1 MKACP
6 ACKSTYP
13 QDFAVCPRDGTPLAE
28 VGVWSEGTVI
38 RGKYRILSKIG
49 EGGMGAVYKALH
61 LRFNELRA
69 LKVIS
74 VALAAESSFV
84 NRFEKEA
91 VLTRKLQHPNAVRVD
106 DIDEAED
113 GRPFI
118 VMEYIEGRDLKRVIQ
133 AEGTLAVPRVCSIV
147 RQVAAALD
155 AAHELGIVH
164 RDIKPENVV
173 LVGTPGSEQAKV
185 LDFGI
190 AKIREAGA
198 EQAGGATMTATGVI
212 IGSPSYMSP
221 EQAQGMKGDQL
232 DGRSDLYSLGVVMYQ
247 MLTGLLPLKADTTMS
262 MLMAH
267 IQTPPTPLRVARPDL
282 RVPDSVAELVMQL
295 LEKKREARPP
305 SARAVIEAIDQA
317 ETEVAALGGM
327 TVVRPPSAAL
337 LSETARRAAA
347 PGLDAPRAAAR
358 TPSGSATAR
367 VPATPTVRSQ
377 PVGAVEPP
385 LPPAAETKPRPSAWH
400 SKLLVGIVVILL
412 LGIAWLVRVNRLKQ
426 EAADRP
432 DLEFEAAHKLG
443 HDLMEQKDFDGA
455 EREFRAAL
463 KLRPDFDE
471 LRIDLGLALEAEN
484 KKREALV
491 EFQVVCTRTPDYAGC
506 DHYKKLLNELKQT
519 GPRP

>member
-1 MKACP
+1 VKACP
-6 ACKSTYP
+6 VCKSTYP
-13 QDFAVCPRDGTPLAE
+13 QNFAVCPRDGTPLSE
-28 VGVWSEGTVI
+28 VGVWSEGAVI

-173 LVGTPGSEQAKV
+173 LIGTPGREQAKV

-198 EQAGGATMTATGVI
+198 EQAGGGTMTATGVI

-282 RVPDSVAELVMQL
+282 HVPDSVAELVMQL

-327 TVVRPPSAAL
+327 TVVGPPSAAL
-337 LSETARRAAA
+337 LSGTASR
-347 PGLDAPRAAAR
+347 AR
-358 TPSGSATAR
+358 TPSGSASAP
-367 VPATPTVRSQ
+367 VPLTPTVRSQ
-377 PVGAVEPP
+377 PVGAMEPLLSP
-385 LPPAAETKPRPSAWH
+385 AAAETKPRPSSWH
-400 SKLLVGIVVILL
+400 LKLLVGIVVILL
-412 LGIAWLVRVNRLKQ
+412 LGIAWLVHVNRLKQ
-426 EAADRP
+426 QAADRP
-432 DLEFEAAHKLG
+432 NQEFEFAHKLG
-443 HDLMEQKDFDGA
+443 HELMEQKDFDGA
-455 EREFRAAL
+455 AHNFRAAL

-491 EFQVVCTRTPDYAGC
+491 EFEVVCARTPNYDGC
-506 DHYKKLLNELKQT
+506 DHYRKLLNELKQT
-519 GPRP
+519 GPQP